1 MADPLLQYY
10 TDETW
15 GYDRYD
21 EKEKLQ
27 AGIEVLEQQQPEES
41 REDFF
46 NRIGIAPKR
55 NMYGSLYKLDK
66 EVNRKNEYTARC
78 EAAEQGYGLDKL
90 INDEDTLVRRTVVLD
105 EMKNKYLNM
114 KNALND
120 NDMDTLETIYPVG
133 SIYTS
138 IDNSLPD
145 FIKNLGTWE
154 PVLAGYPITNG
165 SIITDVIPVNTTGY
179 MWKRTS

>member
-1 MADPLLQYY
+1 MNNNDYKKILDNLVDNEDYRVRAAVAEQ
-10 TDETW
+10 
-15 GYDRYD
+15 GY
-21 EKEKLQ
+21 
-27 AGIEVLEQQQPEES
+27 G
-41 REDFF
+41 
-46 NRIGIAPKR
+46 
-55 NMYGSLYKLDK
+55 LDK
-66 EVNRKNEYTARC
+66 LVDDEVYYVRTAV
-78 EAAEQGYGLDKL
+78 AEQGYGLDKLINDEVYYVRIVVAKQGYGLDKL